1 MGNIYRSARVYFSWR
16 ASGRFVKYPCTQALV
31 IFPFIFVIA
40 DPQQPFLSAWK
51 ERLQA
56 LKNVPPVLRIVWQS
70 GPSIVT
76 LGLFFRALVSLIP
89 VSTAWVT
96 KLIIDLINAIAHH
109 TETLSSKLWWLAAA
123 EFTLAI
129 LGGVL
134 GRVVDYYDALLADR
148 YTRHVSI
155 EVMQHASQLDLQ
167 AYENPVFY
175 DRLER
180 ARVQATD
187 RLGMI
192 QSIGRLFQ
200 QVVTTVSLSAAI
212 LWYSPWLLLILVV
225 CLLPAFLG
233 ESHFAF
239 LSYAKNFR
247 QTPARR
253 QLDYLRQ
260 LGGSKEA
267 AKELKLFNL
276 SDFFTRR
283 FVAIWNGILD
293 ENLALNR
300 KRLIAVSL
308 LSILSTGGY
317 YGAYVWVI
325 FKTVTG
331 ALTLGTL
338 TFLTQAIMSASSNIS
353 QIFSTLS
360 SIADQALF
368 LTDLLAFFEMKP
380 TVASKPNALPAPRPI
395 RQGFEF
401 QNVSFQY
408 PGTERM
414 ILNSLN
420 LRVEP
425 GERIALIGQ
434 NGQGKTTIVKLITR
448 LYDPTGGRILLD
460 GVDLRDYQID
470 DLCSQTGV
478 IFQDFMRY
486 EMTARE
492 NIAVGRIEFIG
503 DDRRIHEAAEKS
515 LADGVIEK
523 LGEKYEQMLGRRFEG
538 GVDLSGGEWQ
548 KLALARAY
556 LRDAQVLILD
566 EPTAALDARAE
577 FEVFQRF
584 NELTTGKMAL
594 FISHRF
600 STVRMAERIIVLE
613 NGNISEEGS
622 HDQLMAHGGTY
633 ADMFELQA
641 ASYR

>member
-1 MGNIYRSARVYFSWR
+1 MTG
-16 ASGRFVKYPCTQALV
+16 
-31 IFPFIFVIA
+31 

-51 ERLQA
+51 DRLQA
-56 LKNVPPVLRIVWQS
+56 LKNVPPVLRIVWDS
-70 GPSIVT
+70 GPAIVI
-76 LGLFFRALVSLIP
+76 LGLLFRAAVSLIP

-96 KLIIDLINAIAHH
+96 KLIIDIVTAIMYHKG
-109 TETLSSKLWWLAAA
+109 TLSARLWWLAGA
-123 EFTLAI
+123 EFSLAV

-134 GRVVDYYDALLADR
+134 GRVVDYYDAALADR

-167 AYENPVFY
+167 AYEDPVFY

-200 QVVTTVSLSAAI
+200 QIITTASLSIAI
-212 LWYSPWLLLILVV
+212 LWFSPWLMLILIA

-247 QTPARR
+247 QTPAKR
-253 QLDYLRQ
+253 QIDYLRQ

-267 AKELKLFNL
+267 AKELKLFHL
-276 SDFFTRR
+276 SEFFTSR
-283 FVAIWNGILD
+283 FTVIWNRILD
-293 ENLALNR
+293 ENMALLR

-308 LSILSTGGY
+308 LSVLSTGGY

-331 ALTLGTL
+331 AFGIGTFY
-338 TFLTQAIMSASSNIS
+338 FLIQSIMNASNNIS
-353 QIFSTLS
+353 QIFSTLA

-380 TVASKPNALPAPRPI
+380 TVASKPGAIPAPRPI

-401 QNVSFQY
+401 QDVSFTY
-408 PGTERM
+408 PGTDRL
-414 ILNSLN
+414 ILNRLN
-420 LRVEP
+420 LRLEP
-425 GERIALIGQ
+425 SERIALIGQ

-448 LYDPTGGRILLD
+448 LYDPTRGRILLD
-460 GVDLRDYQID
+460 GVDLREYQIE
-470 DLCSQTGV
+470 DLCSETGV

-492 NIAVGRIEFIG
+492 NIAVGRIEFLA
-503 DDRRIHEAAEKS
+503 DDKRIKEAAEKS
-515 LADGVIEK
+515 LADGVIDR
-523 LGEKYEQMLGRRFEG
+523 LAGGYEQMLGRRFET

-600 STVRMAERIIVLE
+600 STVRMAERIVVLE
-613 NGNISEEGS
+613 NGVISEEGS
-622 HDQLMAHGGTY
+622 HNQLMSRGGTY
-633 ADMFELQA
+633 AGMFELQA

>member
-1 MGNIYRSARVYFSWR
+1 LG
-16 ASGRFVKYPCTQALV
+16 
-31 IFPFIFVIA
+31 
-40 DPQQPFLSAWK
+40 
-51 ERLQA
+51 
-56 LKNVPPVLRIVWQS
+56 
-70 GPSIVT
+70 SI
-76 LGLFFRALVSLIP
+76 
-89 VSTAWVT
+89 
-96 KLIIDLINAIAHH
+96 
-109 TETLSSKLWWLAAA
+109 
-123 EFTLAI
+123 
-129 LGGVL
+129 L
-134 GRVVDYYDALLADR
+134 GRVIDYYDSVLADR
-148 YTRHVSI
+148 YSRYVSI
-155 EVMQHASQLDLQ
+155 QVMRHASSLDLQ

-200 QVVTTVSLSAAI
+200 QTITVISLSLAI
-212 LWYSPWLLLILVV
+212 LWFSPWLLVILVA

-260 LGGSKEA
+260 VGGSKEA
-267 AKELKLFNL
+267 AKELKLFSL
-276 SDFFTRR
+276 SEFFTTR
-283 FVAIWNGILD
+283 FTTIWNGILD
-293 ENLALNR
+293 ENLALSR
-300 KRLIAVSL
+300 KRLIAVAL

-317 YGAYVWVI
+317 YGAYLWVI

-331 ALTLGTL
+331 VFSIGTL
-338 TFLTQAIMSASSNIS
+338 TFLTQSIMNASSNIS

-368 LTDLLAFFEMKP
+368 LTDLIAFFEMQP
-380 TVASKPNALPAPRPI
+380 TVSSKPNALPAPRHVE
-395 RQGFEF
+395 QGFEF
-401 QNVSFQY
+401 QDVSFKY
-408 PGTERM
+408 PGTDRI
-414 ILNSLN
+414 ILNHLN

-448 LYDPTGGRILLD
+448 LYDPTAGRVLLD
-460 GVDLRDYQID
+460 GVDLREYDIE
-470 DLCSQTGV
+470 DLCRHTGV

-492 NIAVGRIEFIG
+492 NIAVGRIEFL
-503 DDRRIHEAAEKS
+503 DDDQRIREAAEKS
-515 LADGVIEK
+515 LADGVIEH
-523 LGEKYEQMLGRRFEG
+523 LAGGYEQMLGRRFEG

-556 LRDAQVLILD
+556 LRDAEILILD

-584 NELTTGKMAL
+584 NELTIGKMAL

-613 NGNISEEGS
+613 NGSISEEGS
-622 HDQLMAHGGTY
+622 HDQLMSRGGTY
-633 ADMFELQA
+633 AGMFELQA